1 MLKSGRVAATLP
13 AQDLERAKKFY
24 AEKLGLTPSAEEPGA
39 GGGPIYLF
47 ADGTGF
53 LLFQSSGKPSGA
65 HTQLAIE
72 VDDVVAEIKELKAKG
87 VKFEDVDLGGGIKT
101 VDGIL
106 DVAGQ
111 KGGWF
116 KDSEGNLLAIG
127 MRVPVGATRRS

>member
-1 MLKSGRVAATLP
+1 MLKNGRVGATLP
-13 AQDLERAKKFY
+13 VQDLERAKKFY
-24 AEKLGLTPSAEEPGA
+24 AEKLGLTPSTEEPGT

-47 ADGTGF
+47 ADGSGF
-53 LLFQSSGKPSGA
+53 LLYPSSGKPSGT

-72 VDDVVAEIKELKAKG
+72 VDDVLAEIKDLKARG
-87 VKFEDVDLGGGIKT
+87 VKFEDVDLGGGMKT

-116 KDSEGNLLAIG
+116 KDSEGNLIG
-127 MRVPVGATRRS
+127 IGSRVPVGARRS